1 MFSIMCTLRTANY
14 DADGGGVPAVRYTV
28 PVVHCSLV
36 LLLLYTVRTMY
47 VVLVLLYSTVCTSFS
62 RDDAND
68 DVLTAQ
74 DPSVTEPLP
83 RTRKAGTG
91 MFVCELVMTA
101 DTKKYIVK
109 SKKVKKS
116 VLSLYYCEL

>member
-1 MFSIMCTLRTANY
+1 M
-14 DADGGGVPAVRYTV
+14 
-28 PVVHCSLV
+28 
-36 LLLLYTVRTMY
+36 
-47 VVLVLLYSTVCTSFS
+47 CTSFS

-101 DTKKYIVK
+101 DTKNISSSQKGK
-109 SKKVKKS
+109 EKRP
-116 VLSLYYCEL
+116 